1 MIKVK
6 TLINLLN
13 KNKCNFFTGVPD
25 SVLKEL
31 SSILENKSK
40 KEHVIAT
47 SEGSAI
53 SLGIGH
59 YLATKK
65 LPCIYMQNSGLSN
78 ALNPLISVAH
88 KKVYSIPLIL
98 IIGWRG
104 SPK

>member
-65 LPCIYMQNSGLSN
+65 LPCIYMQNSEPFKYLKSFN
-78 ALNPLISVAH
+78 ISCAQ
-88 KKVYSIPLIL
+88 KKFI
-98 IIGWRG
+98 RFH
-104 SPK
+104 